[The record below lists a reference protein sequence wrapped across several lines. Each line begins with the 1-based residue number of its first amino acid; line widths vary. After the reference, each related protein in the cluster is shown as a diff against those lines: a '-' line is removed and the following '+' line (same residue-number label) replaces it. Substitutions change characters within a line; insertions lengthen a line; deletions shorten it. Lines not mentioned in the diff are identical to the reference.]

1 MASAWF
7 ERVRGGIEGERE
19 GEDENRPRPP
29 GGARKTFTR
38 TFFRILYRGEEGRV
52 VGGLHPQPDLKSR
65 AIGRAVGDGRARQR
79 RRSRGAPGGRA
90 RRRGGRGS
98 RVRDGRNS
106 GRPRVRTGGL
116 EHEGH
121 DVAGVVRLHRD
132 DVVVA
137 GALEHLG
144 LRSRGAR
151 ARERDERSG
160 EVGETRPRGRIAR
173 RDARRRPRAVAG
185 ASTPRSRGGSPGRR
199 PARRAHFFKTNAF
212 SPKDDRAEASGSRAD
227 APCS

>member
-19 GEDENRPRPP
+19 GEDENRPRPR
-29 GGARKTFTR
+29 G
-38 TFFRILYRGEEGRV
+38 GEENIYANVFQNTGERRGGHG
-52 VGGLHPQPDLKSR
+52 GGLHAQPDLKSR
-65 AIGRAVGDGRARQR
+65 AIGRAVGDGRARRR

-173 RDARRRPRAVAG
+173 RDARRRSRAVAG
-185 ASTPRSRGGSPGRR
+185 ASSPRSRGGSPGRL

>member
-1 MASAWF
+1 M
-7 ERVRGGIEGERE
+7 RGRGKTRTVPVPGGGEENIYANVFQNTGER
-19 GEDENRPRPP
+19 
-29 GGARKTFTR
+29 
-38 TFFRILYRGEEGRV
+38 RGEHGG
-52 VGGLHPQPDLKSR
+52 GGLHPQPDLKSR
-65 AIGRAVGDGRARQR
+65 AIGRAVGDGRARRR

-185 ASTPRSRGGSPGRR
+185 ASSPRSRGGSQGRR

-212 SPKDDRAEASGSRAD
+212 SPKDDRAEASGSRAY